1 MDPCSERLPE
11 GLVICC
17 DKEGNMLL
25 GYLRRSATGYIAHDY
40 AGTELYG
47 CVAWMPLPDAYC
59 EENEKMKYS
68 ERLKPCPFC
77 GKKAEFRTN
86 TTGTNGENFKY
97 RFNIRCRNCGMNSSH
112 IYGVEITFRNGDFV
126 IIEDERDKAVE
137 EWNRRAEDG
146 KTD

>member
-1 MDPCSERLPE
+1 MGCRIECVVDKKNT
-11 GLVICC
+11 CC
-17 DKEGNMLL
+17 CLECEKYEECTILCDDLDQYEYMEECP
-25 GYLRRSATGYIAHDY
+25 DY
-40 AGTELYG
+40 
-47 CVAWMPLPDAYC
+47 VK
-59 EENEKMKYS
+59 EENQMKYS
-68 ERLKPCPFC
+68 EKLKPCPFC

-86 TTGTNGENFKY
+86 TTGTNGQNFKY

-112 IYGVEITFRNGDFV
+112 IYDVEITFRNGDFV

>member
-1 MDPCSERLPE
+1 MEECP
-11 GLVICC
+11 
-17 DKEGNMLL
+17 
-25 GYLRRSATGYIAHDY
+25 DY
-40 AGTELYG
+40 
-47 CVAWMPLPDAYC
+47 VK
-59 EENEKMKYS
+59 EENQMKYS
-68 ERLKPCPFC
+68 EKLKPCPFC

-86 TTGTNGENFKY
+86 TAGTNGENFKY

-112 IYGVEITFRNGDFV
+112 IYDVEITFRNGDFV

>member
-1 MDPCSERLPE
+1 MGCKLKCIVNPR
-11 GLVICC
+11 IHKCC
-17 DKEGNMLL
+17 IECEKYEECNILCDDLDQHEYMEECP
-25 GYLRRSATGYIAHDY
+25 DY
-40 AGTELYG
+40 
-47 CVAWMPLPDAYC
+47 VK
-59 EENEKMKYS
+59 EENQMKYS
-68 ERLKPCPFC
+68 EKLKPCPFC

-86 TTGTNGENFKY
+86 TTGTNCENFKY

>member
-1 MDPCSERLPE
+1 MGCKRLCIVDI
-11 GLVICC
+11 GNWKCC
-17 DKEGNMLL
+17 MECEKHEECNILCDDLDQYEYMEECPDYVKEKNQ
-25 GYLRRSATGYIAHDY
+25 
-40 AGTELYG
+40 
-47 CVAWMPLPDAYC
+47 
-59 EENEKMKYS
+59 MKYS
-68 ERLKPCPFC
+68 EKLKPCPFC

-86 TTGTNGENFKY
+86 TTETNGENFKY
-97 RFNIRCRNCGMNSSH
+97 RFNIRCRNCEMNSSH

>member
-1 MDPCSERLPE
+1 MNNQQAIDRLVKHLEYGWSEPTVEAIDMGIHALKESRWIPCSEKLPE
-11 GLVICC
+11 N
-17 DKEGNMLL
+17 KE
-25 GYLRRSATGYIAHDY
+25 
-40 AGTELYG
+40 
-47 CVAWMPLPDAYC
+47 
-59 EENEKMKYS
+59 MKYS

-112 IYGVEITFRNGDFV
+112 IYDVEITFRNGDFV
-126 IIEDERDKAVE
+126 IIEDGRDKAVE
-137 EWNRRAEDG
+137 EWNSRVEDG